1 MKIDLKSAQTE
12 LSTLITADAAFWSS
26 DASNDPSEAI
36 VTEVKNRNK
45 RIEELEH
52 AIAEG
57 MEFEGMRVKSRERT
71 DAHNTPVNRLE
82 MGNGDA
88 KAAKTAKAPQTIGE
102 MVIDDAAFKSWLD
115 TIAPNGSSPSRSKF
129 GTSPAVDVKTLLTG
143 TSSTSAGALVY
154 PQQLGLQEPGLFMRP
169 LTIRNLITSGTTE
182 SDAIEY
188 VLMGAT
194 VNNAAPVAEAT
205 SAGGGSGAKP
215 ESDMALTTATTSVKT
230 IAHWI
235 PATRRALADAGQLR
249 TLIDSFLRY
258 GLEEELE
265 DQIVTGAGTGENF
278 LGIINTPLVQ
288 TQAYDTSIIKTSRK
302 ARTLIKTVGR
312 TDPTAYA
319 MHPTDWE
326 SFDLSVDSET
336 RYYFGGPSVLG
347 NPRLWGLPVVE
358 SEALT
363 AGQAVVADWKW
374 AVLWQRMQAQILVS
388 DSHSD
393 FFIRNLIA
401 ILAEMRAAFAVIRPK
416 AFCLVDL
423 TP

>member
-1 MKIDLKSAQTE
+1 MKIDLKAAQTE
-12 LSTLITADAAFWSS
+12 LSTLITADRDFWNS
-26 DASNDPSEAI
+26 DASNDPSETV

-52 AIAEG
+52 QVAEA
-57 MEFEGMRVKSRERT
+57 MEFEGMRVKSKTRA
-71 DAHNTPVNRLE
+71 DDFNTPVNRLDISTKGKE
-82 MGNGDA
+82 
-88 KAAKTAKAPQTIGE
+88 TKAPQTIGDLVLADE
-102 MVIDDAAFKSWLD
+102 RFKAWIE
-115 TIAPNGSSPSRSKF
+115 TIAPNGSSPSRSSF
-129 GTSPAVDVKTLLTG
+129 GTSPAVEVKTLLTG

-154 PQQLGLQEPGLFMRP
+154 PDQLGLREPGLFMRP
-169 LTIRNLITSGTTE
+169 LTIRDLVTSGTTN

-194 VNNAAPVAEAT
+194 TNAAAPVAEAT
-205 SAGGGSGAKP
+205 AASGGSGAKP
-215 ESDMALTTATTSVKT
+215 ESDMALSTATTSVKT

-265 DQIVTGAGTGENF
+265 DQMVSGGGTGENF
-278 LGIINTPLVQ
+278 LGIISTPNVQ
-288 TQAYDTSIIKTSRK
+288 TQAFATDIMTTTRK
-302 ARTLIKTVGR
+302 ARTIIKTVGR

-326 SFDLSVDSET
+326 TFDLSQDNEA
-336 RYYFGGPSVLG
+336 RYYYGGPSVLG

-363 AGQAVVADWKW
+363 AGQSIIGDWKW

-393 FFIRNLIA
+393 FFVRNLIA
-401 ILAEMRAAFAVIRPK
+401 ILAEMRCAFAVIRPK
-416 AFCLVDL
+416 AFALIDL
-423 TP
+423 TA